1 MTQTPTVFAQDPLD
15 RAIFLYERRDFER
28 AFQEANR
35 VIQKIPDKF
44 TEQSWLWAASLWS
57 L

>member
-28 AFQEANR
+28 ALQEANR